1 MYIFFYQ
8 YFKTFI
14 FQNRNITNWKIMY
27 NVPMCLIV
35 CQNVGY
41 YNLIVLM

>member
-1 MYIFFYQ
+1 
-8 YFKTFI
+8 
-14 FQNRNITNWKIMY
+14 MY

-41 YNLIVLM
+41 YNLIVLMWPVTLFYGENIKKILSVFQLQ